1 MNIHPIGTI
10 WPCLCILS
18 SPILISLNSLICV
31 SIFLSIHFRH
41 HSKSMQFHKESSSDI
56 NAMSVCCLNHR
67 NGDHNIA
74 WIRTFLYTF
83 KKFKHT
89 VTYFDDFSHFARSS
103 LVVACRPL
111 FESCSL
117 LASFVCAIVSTFFCW
132 PLLAFVLWL
141 SDRDVFTC
149 FFLVCHWLFAPL
161 SIFRAILDYDYQ
173 FFVSNFFFLT
183 CLCCSVV
190 ACCQTTKLSIPAHH
204 DNFDTDIWIPNA
216 FVGMFRRQVNGVRFA
231 FFLSW
236 WLFTS
241 LLLWLWLL

>member
-67 NGDHNIA
+67 NGDHNTA

-149 FFLVCHWLFAPL
+149 FFFSMPLTFCASVNFSGNTRLWLP
-161 SIFRAILDYDYQ
+161 IFRLQ
-173 FFVSNFFFLT
+173 FFFSHLSVLFCRRMLPNNKVKYSSSSWQLRHRYLNPKCFRWNVS
-183 CLCCSVV
+183 
-190 ACCQTTKLSIPAHH
+190 
-204 DNFDTDIWIPNA
+204 
-216 FVGMFRRQVNGVRFA
+216 
-231 FFLSW
+231 
-236 WLFTS
+236 
-241 LLLWLWLL
+241 